1 MNYKNLIERSEAM
14 KNDYSISNQNRRQ
27 FISTI
32 LPACALPYFGL
43 KDVFTLEQEKHK
55 FQKDFVHTYEEAF
68 RWRFGYYINLMERF
82 ADYLGRDKLIEM
94 IKRAND
100 DHYKMVAENDPD
112 FSFVKWYSEGGEI
125 FKNMMT
131 RTIVEKTDKALEIH
145 VTECLWFQ
153 TFKERN
159 ATDIGYA
166 TICYSD
172 FPSAKA
178 AHPKVSLER
187 TKSLMEGHDCCNHHW
202 TWKG

>member
-1 MNYKNLIERSEAM
+1 MNYKNLIERGEVM

-43 KDVFTLEQEKHK
+43 KDVFTLGQEKHK
-55 FQKDFVHTYEEAF
+55 FQKDFIHTYEEAF
-68 RWRFGYYINLMERF
+68 RWRFGYYIDLMEQF
-82 ADYLGRDKLIEM
+82 ANYLGRDKLIEM
-94 IKRAND
+94 LKRAND
-100 DHYKMVAENDPD
+100 DYYMMVAENDPD
-112 FSFVKWYSEGGEI
+112 FSFVNWCEGGSIYE
-125 FKNMMT
+125 NMMT
-131 RTIVEKTDKALEIH
+131 STVVEKSDKIFEIH
-145 VTECLWFQ
+145 VTECLWTQ

-172 FPSAKA
+172 FGSARA
-178 AHPKVSLER
+178 THPQLSLER
-187 TKSLMEGHDCCNHHW
+187 TKSLMEGHDCCNHRW